1 MITEWNETVATIT
14 GRKKAEV
21 TGWHFASNFIPEGH
35 RASMQARPPAVPPTI
50 VPVYRR
56 RRHPHG
62 LPLSAVC
69 AAQYAVVCR
78 RCSKKRSRAMS
89 PRTTSSQCRSVSS
102 RNAALTSHAPGNM
115 HRRMAPR
122 RTPRPAGSCGEPST
136 DIVCGLCVCVG
147 GPGRCWGRGTGTGAW
162 AGGRFES
169 GHHTR

>member
-62 LPLSAVC
+62 LPPSAVC
-69 AAQYAVVCR
+69 GTVR
-78 RCSKKRSRAMS
+78 RGMQTLFEEALKGNV
-89 PRTTSSQCRSVSS
+89 TSDYELTMQVGRSVSS
-102 RNAALTSHAPGNM
+102 RIAALTSHAPLRQ
-115 HRRMAPR
+115 HAPSHGSSAHAE
-122 RTPRPAGSCGEPST
+122 AGWL
-136 DIVCGLCVCVG
+136 V
-147 GPGRCWGRGTGTGAW
+147 R
-162 AGGRFES
+162 
-169 GHHTR
+169 